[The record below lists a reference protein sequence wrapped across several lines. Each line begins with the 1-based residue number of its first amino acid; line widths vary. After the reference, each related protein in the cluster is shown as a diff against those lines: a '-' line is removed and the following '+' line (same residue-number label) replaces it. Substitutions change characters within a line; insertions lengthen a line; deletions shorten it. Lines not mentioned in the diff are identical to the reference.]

1 MGNSEW
7 SDRKGLHCNPSYRAF
22 LPASCYF
29 CQMNIEALYKIYR
42 QYPSV
47 QTDSRKLKN
56 GDLFFALKGPS
67 FNGNVFAKKAI
78 ADGAAYAVIDDP
90 AFLIDEKTILVDD
103 VLTTLQQLANHHRN
117 QFSIPFIAVTGS
129 NGKTT
134 TKELIHAVLST
145 TYRTYTTEGNL
156 NNHIGVPLTILKI
169 RPDAE
174 MAVIEMG
181 ANHRGEIASYC
192 KIAQPDFGLIT
203 NCGKAH
209 LEGFGGEE
217 GVRLGKG
224 ELFDYLRSHKG
235 TAFVFNEYDY
245 LRDMSRGI
253 QTIIPYG
260 TKEGF
265 VAGEIADAG
274 QYLSLR
280 GNRGFQ
286 GTINTHLVGDY
297 NLPNVLAAIAIGTY
311 FKVPEDRIKN
321 AIEAYTPTNSR
332 SQLLQKG
339 SNKIILD
346 AYNANPSSMKAAIRN
361 FAKSEG
367 RHKLLVLG
375 AMAELGEESV
385 GEHEDIVDEIAN
397 YHWDDVLLVGG
408 DFLKIDG
415 QFKKFTH
422 PEEAGAWL
430 RDKKIS
436 DAYLLIK
443 GSRSI
448 QMEKVLD
455 YL

>member
-1 MGNSEW
+1 MS
-7 SDRKGLHCNPSYRAF
+7 
-22 LPASCYF
+22 
-29 CQMNIEALYKIYR
+29 IEPLYKIYR
-42 QYPSV
+42 QYPCV

-67 FNGNVFAKKAI
+67 FNGNAFAKKAI
-78 ADGAAYAVIDDP
+78 ADGAAYAIIDDP
-90 AFLIDEKTILVDD
+90 AFADVEKTIMVDD

-117 QFSIPFIAVTGS
+117 QFKIPFIAVTGS

-192 KIAQPDFGLIT
+192 TIAEPDFGLIT

-224 ELFDYLRSHKG
+224 ELFDYLRSHNG
-235 TAFVFNEYDY
+235 TAFVFSDYDY

-260 TKEGF
+260 TKEGL
-265 VAGEIADAG
+265 VAGEVADAG

-280 GNRGFQ
+280 GNRGFR
-286 GTINTHLVGDY
+286 GTISTHLVGDY
-297 NLPNVLAAIAIGTY
+297 NLPNILAAIVIGTY
-311 FKVPEDRIKN
+311 FKVTEDKIKN

-375 AMAELGEESV
+375 AMAELGEGSV

-415 QFKKFTH
+415 QFKKFAK

-430 RDKKIS
+430 KDKKIS